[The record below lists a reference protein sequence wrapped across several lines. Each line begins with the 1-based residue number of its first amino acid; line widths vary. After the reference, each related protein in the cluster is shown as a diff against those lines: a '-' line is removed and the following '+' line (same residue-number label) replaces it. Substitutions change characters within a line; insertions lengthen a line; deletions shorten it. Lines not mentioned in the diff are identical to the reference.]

1 MVKHATGDG
10 DRISYE
16 WTRFNLFTVWLPFTE
31 QTIVVAF
38 EASESL
44 EKSIRSRLLGPAD
57 PDELST
63 PFWMYARLAEE
74 VVERQDRAVWA
85 IRDLVRG
92 TEKNRVSSGSSRY
105 PYLFLHEIARHATH
119 VSECLELGYK
129 TMDSILAHHDRLCQ
143 ARSESSLTHARVR
156 DRLVFFR
163 QMLDSL
169 QCRSKSNKERLQSE
183 ISLAFNTVSQN
194 DARASIGI
202 ALAAQVDSGAMKTI
216 AFLTLTFLP
225 ATFICAIF
233 SMSFFNYDGATGE
246 WRTSP
251 EFWRYWA
258 LAGPVTL
265 ASVTVWYFW
274 SKRLSKRFELAAT

>member
-1 MVKHATGDG
+1 MVKHASDDGDG
-10 DRISYE
+10 ITYE

-44 EKSIRSRLLGPAD
+44 EASIRSRLLGPAE
-57 PDELST
+57 PNELTT

-74 VVERQDRAVWA
+74 VVERQDVAVWA

-92 TEKNRVSSGSSRY
+92 SEKSRVTSSRTSTY
-105 PYLFLHEIARHATH
+105 PYVFLSEVARHATH

-129 TMDSILAHHDRLCQ
+129 TLDSILVHHDRLCQ

-194 DARASIGI
+194 DARASIEI
-202 ALAAQVDSGAMKTI
+202 ARAARIDSGAMKTV

-225 ATFICAIF
+225 ATFICSIF
-233 SMSFFNYDGATGE
+233 SMSFFSYDGEAGI
-246 WRTSP
+246 WRMSP
-251 EFWRYWA
+251 EFWLYWA
-258 LAGPVTL
+258 LAGPVTV

-274 SKRLSKRFELAAT
+274 SKRLSKNFE